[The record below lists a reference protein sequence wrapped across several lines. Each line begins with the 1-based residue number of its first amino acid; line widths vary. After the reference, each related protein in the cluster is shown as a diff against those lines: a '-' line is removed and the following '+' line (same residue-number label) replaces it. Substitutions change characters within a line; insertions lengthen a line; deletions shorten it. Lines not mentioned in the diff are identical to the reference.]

1 MGKVKPL
8 SPSEVRNRQCGGIP
22 DCIIEAVNELL
33 VKEWTGTA
41 ITISQPS
48 IIKLAIKKNRGKGSP
63 ITGNMMIDNGWLNFE
78 PIYRKLGWNVYYE
91 KPDFNEPGE
100 PYFTFKPK

>member
-8 SPSEVRNRQCGGIP
+8 SPSEVRSRQCGGIP

-33 VKEWTGTA
+33 VKEWNGRE
-41 ITISQPS
+41 ITISQLS
-48 IIKLAIKKNRGKGSP
+48 IIKLAIKKNRGKGSL
-63 ITGNMMIDNGWLNFE
+63 INGKMMIDNGWLNFE

-91 KPDFNEPGE
+91 KPGFNEPGE
-100 PYFTFKPK
+100 SYFIFKPK